1 MAVSKAEKHETL
13 SPQERTTIPWHISTY
28 SPNNGGNCVEAGPL
42 TDGTDRVAVRH
53 SHRPDA
59 ELILYTRA
67 EWEAFLAGVRN
78 GEFDFFTK

>member
-1 MAVSKAEKHETL
+1 MAVSKPETHDTL
-13 SPQERTTIPWHISTY
+13 TPQERATVAWHISTY

-42 TDGTDRVAVRH
+42 SDGTERVAVRH

-59 ELILYTRA
+59 EVILYTRT

-78 GEFDFFTK
+78 GEFDFFT

>member
-1 MAVSKAEKHETL
+1 MPE
-13 SPQERTTIPWHISTY
+13 PERPPGARERSRVAWHISSY

-42 TDGTDRVAVRH
+42 ADGTDRVAVRH

-59 ELILYTRA
+59 EVIIYTRT

-78 GEFDFFTK
+78 NEFDFFD

>member
-1 MAVSKAEKHETL
+1 MSRIKAREPL
-13 SPQERTTIPWHISTY
+13 PPAEREGVAWHISTF
-28 SPNNGGNCVEAGPL
+28 SDNCVEAGPL

-59 ELILYTRA
+59 EVILYTRP

-78 GEFDFFTK
+78 NEFDFFTK